1 MEREMTLRQFC
12 KQAKIDPSNWSKI
25 ERGLMDAP
33 KSQEVL
39 RSIAD
44 TLQLSEEDVSTLRDL
59 AMFEA
64 IPDHLKPEEKIL
76 EKLPVFFRTVRGDKP
91 TKEELE
97 KLIELLTK

>member
-12 KQAKIDPSNWSKI
+12 KQAEIDPSNWSKI
-25 ERGLMDAP
+25 ERGLINAP

-64 IPDHLKPEEKIL
+64 IPDHLKPEENIL
-76 EKLPVFFRTVRGDKP
+76 EKLPVFYRTVRGERP